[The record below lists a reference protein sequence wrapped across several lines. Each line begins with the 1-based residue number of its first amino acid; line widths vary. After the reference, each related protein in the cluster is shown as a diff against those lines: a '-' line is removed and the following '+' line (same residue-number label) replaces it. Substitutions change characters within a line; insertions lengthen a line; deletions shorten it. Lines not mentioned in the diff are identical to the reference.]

1 MSSCEGCGRE
11 CPRHVG
17 KSRIQFGCG
26 LNARFV
32 PRRERVAMAQ
42 HAQGLLQLRSGFR
55 ERAQTPAE
63 RLNLDRQRK
72 AARDDK
78 EILF

>member
-1 MSSCEGCGRE
+1 
-11 CPRHVG
+11 
-17 KSRIQFGCG
+17 
-26 LNARFV
+26 
-32 PRRERVAMAQ
+32 MAQ
-42 HAQGLLQLRSGFR
+42 HAQGLLRLRSGFR

-63 RLNLDRQRK
+63 RLNLDRQKK

>member
-1 MSSCEGCGRE
+1 
-11 CPRHVG
+11 
-17 KSRIQFGCG
+17 
-26 LNARFV
+26 
-32 PRRERVAMAQ
+32 MAQ